1 MKILILG
8 AAGQISRMLTE
19 RLLNETEDELILY
32 ARQAE
37 SRLKNPNPERVTIIA
52 GDFNDQTRL
61 ENAMAGVDV
70 VYLNDMNSPE
80 ATTTVVAAMKK
91 AGANWIIG
99 ATILGI
105 YDEVVGE
112 FGKWNARMV
121 GTSGTNRHKQ
131 SAAAIESSG
140 LNYSLLRLTW
150 LYNEAGNVNYTI
162 SQKGEPFIGAEVSR
176 EAVTQLIINILNDL
190 DKYKNTSLGVS
201 EPNTDFPK
209 PSFY

>member
-1 MKILILG
+1 MKLLILG
-8 AAGQISRMLTE
+8 AAGQISRMLTQ
-19 RLLNETEDELILY
+19 RLLNETDDDLVLY

-37 SRLKNPNPERVTIIA
+37 SRIKNTDSARITLVS
-52 GDFNDQTRL
+52 GDFNNQALL
-61 ENAMAGVDV
+61 EKAMTGVDV
-70 VYLNDMNSPE
+70 VYLNDMNSPK
-80 ATTTVVAAMKK
+80 ATETIIAAMKK
-91 AGANWIIG
+91 QNVPWIIG

-105 YDEVVGE
+105 YDEVAGE

-121 GTSGTNRHKQ
+121 GEESTRRHREA
-131 SAAAIESSG
+131 SEIIENSG

-150 LYNEAGNVNYTI
+150 LYNEPGNLSYTL

-176 EAVTQLIINILNDL
+176 EAVTQLVMDILNDL
-190 DKYKNTSLGVS
+190 ESYKNTSLGVS

>member
-1 MKILILG
+1 MKLLILG
-8 AAGQISRMLTE
+8 AAGQISRMLTQ
-19 RLLNETEDELILY
+19 RLLNETTDDLVLY

-37 SRLKNPNPERVTIIA
+37 SRIKSVDSARVTIFP
-52 GDFNDQTRL
+52 GDFNDQALLEKAMTR
-61 ENAMAGVDV
+61 VDV
-70 VYLNDMNSPE
+70 VYLNDMNSPK
-80 ATTTVVAAMKK
+80 ATETIIAAMKK
-91 AGANWIIG
+91 QNVPWIIG

-105 YDEVVGE
+105 YDEVAGA

-121 GTSGTNRHKQ
+121 GEESTRRHRE
-131 SAAAIESSG
+131 AAEIIENSG

-150 LYNEAGNVNYTI
+150 LYNEPGNLNYTL

-176 EAVTQLIINILNDL
+176 EAVTQLIMTILNDL
-190 DKYKNTSLGVS
+190 ESYKNTSLGVS